1 MCQLWGHVHPTLEA
15 RWDGT
20 LPAQCLWPLSQ
31 DERGQPTASEAPEA
45 SGECGRERARA
56 TKGIKGQAGSYKLS
70 SVWVPE
76 GWIKDGSTGTG
87 GYPGLG
93 LGQANSSPLG
103 VGKYSWD
110 GQDPGKES

>member
-1 MCQLWGHVHPTLEA
+1 M
-15 RWDGT
+15 
-20 LPAQCLWPLSQ
+20 QCLRPLSQ

-103 VGKYSWD
+103 V
-110 GQDPGKES
+110 